1 MEELANKI
9 QGVIDQLQGLRIT
22 SNYDTMNKLM
32 WSMQTLAKIRDELK
46 EAKAD
51 GDNHAE

>member
-1 MEELANKI
+1 MEELANRI

-46 EAKAD
+46 EEKH
-51 GDNHAE
+51 GDDHAE